1 MNKNHSFIG
10 SNVAL
15 ITPMFADGA
24 VDYEALN
31 HLIDFHIDSGTSSI
45 VAVGTTGE
53 SATVGVKEHLKIIDH
68 TVKYA
73 AKRIPIIAG
82 TGANSTSEAIELTQE
97 AKNLGADACLLVTPY
112 YNKPTQEGL
121 YQHYKKVAES
131 VPIPLIPYNVPS
143 RTACDMLPETIERF
157 LTINNIVAVKEAIGD
172 LSRIKKLVD
181 ICGDKINILSGDD
194 ITSMESLLLGGK
206 GVITV
211 TGNIAPKL
219 MHLMCKAAIDGDRS
233 LANSYNE
240 KLLGL
245 HENLFLESNPI
256 PAKWALCKMGL
267 IEKGIRL
274 PLTWFSEIHHE
285 KLLKAMELAEVK

>member
-1 MNKNHSFIG
+1 MH
-10 SNVAL
+10 
-15 ITPMFADGA
+15 ADGS
-24 VDYEALN
+24 VDYESYDR
-31 HLIDFHIDSGTSSI
+31 LIDFHLQNNTDAL
-45 VAVGTTGE
+45 VPVGTTGE
-53 SATVGVKEHLKIIDH
+53 SATLDHDEHCKVVRFVVEKI
-68 TVKYA
+68 A
-73 AKRIPIIAG
+73 NRIPVIAG
-82 TGANSTSEAIELTQE
+82 TGANSTLEAVTLTQF
-97 AKNLGADACLLVTPY
+97 AHKAGADACLLVTPY

-181 ICGDKINILSGDD
+181 ICGDKINIFSGDD

-240 KLLGL
+240 KLIGL

>member
-1 MNKNHSFIG
+1 MFTG
-10 SNVAL
+10 SMVAVA
-15 ITPMFADGA
+15 TPMHEDGS
-24 VDYEALN
+24 VDYEGYER
-31 HLIDFHIDSGTSSI
+31 LIDFHLKNNTDAL
-45 VAVGTTGE
+45 VPVGTTGE
-53 SATVGVKEHLKIIDH
+53 SATLDHDEHCKVVRFVVDKIANRMP
-68 TVKYA
+68 V
-73 AKRIPIIAG
+73 IAG
-82 TGANSTSEAIELTQE
+82 TGANSTLEAVTLTQF
-97 AKNLGADACLLVTPY
+97 AHKAGADACLLVTPY

-181 ICGDKINILSGDD
+181 ICGNKINILSGDD

-219 MHLMCKAAIDGDRS
+219 MHLMCKAAINGDRT

-256 PAKWALCKMGL
+256 PAKWALYKMGL

-274 PLTWFSEIHHE
+274 PLTWFSDIHHE
-285 KLLKAMELAEVK
+285 KLLKAMELAEV